1 MLCQILVLS
10 LLVATVGATEIE
22 FEHLEFEIPK
32 EWSQQVLA
40 NYRNLSETYL
50 AMTQGRRPRTTEAE
64 FQEIWHKL
72 RDLLWENQPMIHDAL
87 RKQYLELEAELK
99 TDQIERLEVN
109 QVSPPRLLGL
119 KSDNYSK
126 EYSLPVY
133 CSIHYRSPTSLSYDG
148 KTSVYQ
154 FYCLPVKKG
163 PVSWDQLRLIFEPHF
178 YTPWFLKGWS
188 AVGLVALVWTLIVL
202 GLKTFC

>member
-1 MLCQILVLS
+1 MLCRLLVLS
-10 LLVATVGATEIE
+10 LLAATVGATEIE

-32 EWSQQVLA
+32 EWSQQILA

-50 AMTQGRRPRTTEAE
+50 AMTQRPRTTEAE

-99 TDQIERLEVN
+99 TDQIERLEVS

-154 FYCLPVKKG
+154 FYCLPVKKDLSLG
-163 PVSWDQLRLIFEPHF
+163 INFDSSSSLTSTLPG
-178 YTPWFLKGWS
+178 FLK
-188 AVGLVALVWTLIVL
+188 VGVL
-202 GLKTFC
+202 SV